1 MCVRETYT
9 QTVCC
14 NAFPVT
20 TILHAAIKY
29 DKMHIKVWTS
39 LVFSKAIRV
48 AVRSTVC
55 IHHTHIRVRVQMF
68 TLNDCTY
75 RPSYVYSPA
84 RKFHPSKDYVD
95 ILIRCKTFEGV
106 SIQEA
111 FKMSNIL

>member
-1 MCVRETYT
+1 MY
-9 QTVCC
+9 
-14 NAFPVT
+14 P
-20 TILHAAIKY
+20 
-29 DKMHIKVWTS
+29 S
-39 LVFSKAIRV
+39 
-48 AVRSTVC
+48 
-55 IHHTHIRVRVQMF
+55 HTHIRVRVQMF

-111 FKMSNIL
+111 FKMSNVLKWDNFWG